1 MATATRRKTAR
12 TAANRRPVRR
22 SAPRR
27 APQQHDGLD
36 TASIVTWAA
45 FAFVGL
51 VIAAGVAAIV
61 ADDIPYEDRRMRDVR
76 LRLRDRA
83 LETTADAIDSLRRQ
97 FMELQGDVQK
107 RIAHIR

>member
-1 MATATRRKTAR
+1 MAPRRKPVR
-12 TAANRRPVRR
+12 TAARRRPVRR
-22 SAPRR
+22 GTSQR
-27 APQQHDGLD
+27 AQEQNGPDVS
-36 TASIVTWAA
+36 SIVTWAA

-61 ADDIPYEDRRMRDVR
+61 ADDIPYEDRRLRDVR
-76 LRLRDRA
+76 TRLRDRA
-83 LETTADAIDSLRRQ
+83 LEASADAIESLRHQ